1 MTTGS
6 NGAADTSV
14 AIVGAGVVGVTTALR
29 LARRDADVTLFEAGD
44 VAGGASGSAAGICY
58 DAFADP
64 VDAELAGESL
74 SMLRDHGAVTDH
86 PYVWF
91 AREGDER
98 NAEAIR
104 EAVPRMQEQDRVVT
118 FIEPSELGARWSGLR
133 TDDLAVAAVAHN
145 AGLVDTG
152 AFTRETAQFAVS
164 CGAEVLTDTRAGLD
178 ERGRVDG
185 ESYDAVVVAAGPRT
199 GRLLEA
205 AGHPLAV
212 EAYRVQAYLTETSAL
227 SDRVPSLYDA
237 TEGYYARPMDGR
249 LLVGDGTVA
258 EPHDPTDWTRAAD
271 GWFRRDCRDYLET
284 AVGEALDERRSW
296 AGLCTA
302 TPDGDPLVGERA
314 PGVYVATGFQGHG
327 FMRAPAV
334 ATRLADQ
341 VLGGDGIDAYDPTRF
356 DGGEE
361 FEIVEGMSLED

>member
-1 MTTGS
+1 MTTDS
-6 NGAADTSV
+6 NGTTDASI
-14 AIVGAGVVGVTTALR
+14 AIIGAGVVGASTALR
-29 LARRDADVTLFEAGD
+29 LARRDVDVTLFDAGD
-44 VAGGASGSAAGICY
+44 VADGASGSAAGICY

-64 VDAELAGESL
+64 TDAEIAGESL
-74 SMLRDHGAVTDH
+74 SMLRDRGAIADH

-185 ESYDAVVVAAGPRT
+185 ESYDAVVVAAGPQT

-314 PGVYVATGFQGHG
+314 PGIYVATGFQGHG
-327 FMRAPAV
+327 FMLAPAV
-334 ATRLADQ
+334 AERLTAS
-341 VLGGDGIDAYDPTRF
+341 VLGGEDVPAYDPTRF
-356 DGGEE
+356 DGDEE
-361 FEIVEGMSLED
+361 FEIVEGMTFED